1 MVTRV
6 LVPDETGGWLVF
18 TEPREILTATSPDK
32 VVEVLA
38 RAESA
43 AQEGFHV
50 AGYVTYE
57 AASAFDAA
65 LAHHP
70 VGPLPLLSFGVFDT
84 PRPATINIQEEVT
97 ILLAPDLPRSD
108 YELSLNRIR
117 GFLADG
123 DTYQVNFTQ
132 QMRGRLHGEAESL
145 MAQLAQVQPTPYAMM
160 IESSGHIIFSISPEL
175 FFERT
180 GNRLRTE
187 PMKGTRPR
195 GRFIKEDQMQYESLA
210 GSGKDRAEN
219 LMIVDMIR
227 NDLGRVADTGSVH
240 VDEMFRIRALPTV
253 WQQVSSVSA
262 ETGASLSDIFSALFP
277 CASVTGA
284 PRARTMEIISELE
297 SGPRGVYTGAVGM
310 IRPGGDCRFAVAIR
324 TLLLDKKTAEA
335 TYGVGGGIVWDSDT
349 EEEWQEALV
358 KASVL
363 GASRP
368 DFQLFETMRF
378 EVARGFQRLDYHMSR
393 LTGSAKYFDFSCPQ
407 AEIRRALDDFQCA
420 DDCRVRL
427 LLDRHGAF
435 TLEQSPLPE
444 SSEVV
449 RLRIASAP
457 VDSQDVFLFHKT
469 THRTVYDEARASVT
483 DCDDV
488 LLFNEKGELT
498 ETSIANVFLEVEGQ
512 LLTPP
517 VFSGLLAGT
526 LRQAMLD
533 SGEAKE
539 AILKLDDLERADGVF
554 VANSLR
560 GLRRAIV
567 LSNSQ

>member
-1 MVTRV
+1 
-6 LVPDETGGWLVF
+6 
-18 TEPREILTATSPDK
+18 
-32 VVEVLA
+32 
-38 RAESA
+38 
-43 AQEGFHV
+43 
-50 AGYVTYE
+50 
-57 AASAFDAA
+57 
-65 LAHHP
+65 
-70 VGPLPLLSFGVFDT
+70 
-84 PRPATINIQEEVT
+84 
-97 ILLAPDLPRSD
+97 
-108 YELSLNRIR
+108 
-117 GFLADG
+117 
-123 DTYQVNFTQ
+123 
-132 QMRGRLHGEAESL
+132 
-145 MAQLAQVQPTPYAMM
+145 
-160 IESSGHIIFSISPEL
+160 
-175 FFERT
+175 
-180 GNRLRTE
+180 
-187 PMKGTRPR
+187 
-195 GRFIKEDQMQYESLA
+195 
-210 GSGKDRAEN
+210 
-219 LMIVDMIR
+219 
-227 NDLGRVADTGSVH
+227 
-240 VDEMFRIRALPTV
+240 
-253 WQQVSSVSA
+253 
-262 ETGASLSDIFSALFP
+262 
-277 CASVTGA
+277 
-284 PRARTMEIISELE
+284 MEIISELE

-310 IRPGGDCRFAVAIR
+310 IRPGGDCTFAVAIR
-324 TLLLDKKTAEA
+324 TLLLDKETAEA
-335 TYGVGGGIVWDSDT
+335 SYGVGGGIVWDSDT

-378 EVARGFQRLDYHMSR
+378 EVACGFQGLDYHMNR

-407 AEIRRALDDFQCA
+407 AEIRLALDDFQCA

-444 SSEVV
+444 SSEPV

-469 THRTVYDEARASVT
+469 THRTVYDEAKASAD

-498 ETSIANVFLEVEGQ
+498 ETSIANVFLEIEGQ

-517 VFSGLLAGT
+517 VSSGLLAGT

-539 AILKLDDLERADGVF
+539 AILKLGDLERADGVF